1 MIAANSVSIS
11 CRDLSSRIESLN
23 PALVHHSLTALALL
37 LDGVSVRVG
46 GTILS
51 TWPGISQPNEP
62 PFELVVTR
70 VTTSGT
76 TSGSFGVSSAA
87 SPLRSSNAASTLYQI
102 NLKTRILFEK
112 EGTMISK
119 LPLSPWKLNA
129 PLEYISPSSPR
140 TPTTPLTISTNI
152 TPISKTPLE
161 LVAAEPTSVTTKEV
175 RLLSIRDVALLMRGE
190 GGRGEDLKRG
200 DSKED
205 DTSEVGNGKQSF
217 RPAVAG
223 LDEPLNTL
231 REVLLLPLIQQF
243 AEDPF
248 VVETPR
254 GVLLFGPPGC
264 GKTALVRA
272 VADEAE
278 NVLFKL
284 RLMVMET
291 NSSSAFQSGSVK
303 IFSVLGPEAL
313 SGSAIGESERRLR
326 EIFRAAD
333 AHADKSRM
341 NLSIIF
347 LDEVDA
353 LCPKRAYKGARAA
366 DTGTN
371 SPTVARLV
379 TQLLVLMDGLGTK
392 VARAS
397 GRVVVIG
404 ATNRPNSIDLALRR
418 PGRLEKEI
426 RISHPSA
433 NARLEI
439 LKLHTFNS
447 TLSSQAIGFLPTLAG
462 SLLSGFVGADIETL
476 CREAD
481 TEAKSREKKGYKG
494 DKDGQYNSD
503 LQKEIEIEPQDFL
516 SALNRV
522 GPSTLRGLTTSISS
536 YSVDDTSNQS
546 LDPWANIGGM
556 GITINKLKE
565 VVQFP
570 MQKRLNKD
578 KNKVD
583 QDLAYSPSL
592 YARFKVSMPRGILL
606 HGPPGNSKTTIARA
620 LAVSIGCGPSRFFA
634 LSGADVFSAYVGESE
649 RTLRDLFAL
658 AREAAPSVIFLD
670 EIDAMVGGRGSS
682 QDGRSESASGGI
694 LTTLLTEIDGMHA
707 TSGDGVIVIAATNR
721 VEVLDPALLRPGRLE
736 LLIQVNP
743 PEGVDAIEEVLQIH
757 TSHMPLSDDVSL
769 RQIAEAIDA
778 YSKRPGGRQASGADI
793 AGLCVEAA
801 METLRENLKSKTS
814 QVTTAHFL
822 SAAAA
827 MMK

>member
-1 MIAANSVSIS
+1 
-11 CRDLSSRIESLN
+11 LN

-46 GTILS
+46 GIILS

-87 SPLRSSNAASTLYQI
+87 SPIRSSNAASTLYQI

-119 LPLSPWKLNA
+119 PPLSPWKLTA

-140 TPTTPLTISTNI
+140 TPTTPTTISTNNI
-152 TPISKTPLE
+152 TPISKSSLE
-161 LVAAEPTSVTTKEV
+161 LVAAEQTVVTTKEV
-175 RLLSIRDVALLMRGE
+175 RLLSRRDIALLIRGE
-190 GGRGEDLKRG
+190 GERGEDLKRG
-200 DSKED
+200 DNKD
-205 DTSEVGNGKQSF
+205 DTNEVGNGNESF
-217 RPAVAG
+217 KPAVAG

-231 REVLLLPLIQQF
+231 REILLLPLIQQF

-284 RLMVMET
+284 RSMVMET
-291 NSSSAFQSGSVK
+291 NSSSALQSGCVK

-447 TLSSQAIGFLPTLAG
+447 TLSSQAIDFLPTLAG

-481 TEAKSREKKGYKG
+481 TEAKSREKKRDND
-494 DKDGQYNSD
+494 DKDGQYNFD
-503 LQKEIEIEPQDFL
+503 LQKEMIEIEPRDFL

-556 GITINKLKE
+556 GKTINRLKE

-606 HGPPGNSKTTIARA
+606 YGPPGNSKTTIARA

-694 LTTLLTEIDGMHA
+694 LTTLLTEIDGVHA

-743 PEGVDAIEEVLQIH
+743 PEGVDAIEEVLQVH

-769 RQIAEAIDA
+769 RRIAEAIDA
-778 YSKRPGGRQASGADI
+778 YSKRPGGRQVSGADI

-801 METLRENLKSKTS
+801 METLRENVKSTTS

-822 SAAAA
+822 SAAA
-827 MMK
+827 MMR